1 MEDTLVDTQAAHG
14 SRVANKTYAR
24 NVKDAP
30 GHVAMRKEQYRIVSQ
45 EWHEFLN
52 FDSCR
57 ESLKRA
63 ATDDSEEDRP
73 PKQPFLSIVMD
84 DDDDN
89 NTDSEDINIPQ
100 AL

>member
-1 MEDTLVDTQAAHG
+1 MEDTLVDTQATHG
-14 SRVANKTYAR
+14 SRVANTTYAH
-24 NVKDAP
+24 NVKDAT
-30 GHVAMRKEQYRIVSQ
+30 GHVAMQKEQYRIVSQ
-45 EWHEFLN
+45 EWHEFLK
-52 FDSCR
+52 FDSCH
-57 ESLKRA
+57 ESLKQA

-89 NTDSEDINIPQ
+89 TDSEDINISQ